1 MSLTGILFIL
11 LAVAHI
17 AMLVWGFRVWRNGNR
32 FLLPL
37 LVLNG
42 ALAYDNIIIALGTTI
57 VAGDT
62 LYALSMPRFWAHA
75 LLTPLIA
82 WVAYLLAYRADLRG
96 TRNPLM
102 RLIMLTVVAGLTYAG
117 IAPKLQADFEIHVI
131 CQDGLVR
138 YSKSVYAN
146 QVCTPDQE
154 EISSSPPIGS
164 IGTIVVVIGWGV
176 AFLAQRRYALL
187 LAGGVIMLIGGA
199 IPTRLVS
206 PIVGNFSEWIV
217 LGALYLTA
225 LYITQSATQSADE
238 IIQDEARATAS

>member
-1 MSLTGILFIL
+1 
-11 LAVAHI
+11 
-17 AMLVWGFRVWRNGNR
+17 
-32 FLLPL
+32 
-37 LVLNG
+37 
-42 ALAYDNIIIALGTTI
+42 
-57 VAGDT
+57 
-62 LYALSMPRFWAHA
+62 
-75 LLTPLIA
+75 
-82 WVAYLLAYRADLRG
+82 
-96 TRNPLM
+96 
-102 RLIMLTVVAGLTYAG
+102 
-117 IAPKLQADFEIHVI
+117 
-131 CQDGLVR
+131 VR